1 LRRRNEE
8 TRVKKKNERRVRK
21 KKEKK
26 KKKGTFYKMGS
37 RGGIERVSCSKNE
50 RLREKMSY

>member
-1 LRRRNEE
+1 M
-8 TRVKKKNERRVRK
+8 RVRK

-37 RGGIERVSCSKNE
+37 RGGIEGVSCSKNE